1 MKKLSY
7 LFIILLVSKAGFSQ
21 ADPSLNRRL
30 KEYTRLTM
38 GGNFEELIEY
48 MHPRLYTL
56 APREELIESFKN
68 TYENE
73 VMKIKIEKIEN
84 RSISNPFKLEGVQY
98 RKVDYYMLMYA
109 SFKDEGM
116 TSDSATN
123 NMMVSILRKGLPDK
137 EISYDASS
145 KRIVIKGMYVLIA
158 IKDNPQTPWL
168 FLGDDG
174 NNETVKKLF
183 PQEVIEHFKLQ

>member
-30 KEYTRLTM
+30 TEHTRLTM

-68 TYENE
+68 IYENE
-73 VMKIKIEKIEN
+73 VMKITIEKLEN
-84 RSISNPFKLEGVQY
+84 RSISDPFILKGVQY
-98 RKVDYYMLMYA
+98 CKVDYYMLMYMN
-109 SFKDEGM
+109 FKDESLV
-116 TSDSATN
+116 SDSAFNST
-123 NMMVSILRKGLPDK
+123 MVSTLREGLPSK
-137 EISYDASS
+137 EVSYDASI
-145 KRIVIKGMYVLIA
+145 KRIVVKGLDVLIA
-158 IKDNPQTPWL
+158 IKDNTREPWF
-168 FLGDDG
+168 FLGYDG
-174 NNETVKKLF
+174 TNELVKKLF
-183 PQEVIEHFKLQ
+183 PEEMIEHFKLQ